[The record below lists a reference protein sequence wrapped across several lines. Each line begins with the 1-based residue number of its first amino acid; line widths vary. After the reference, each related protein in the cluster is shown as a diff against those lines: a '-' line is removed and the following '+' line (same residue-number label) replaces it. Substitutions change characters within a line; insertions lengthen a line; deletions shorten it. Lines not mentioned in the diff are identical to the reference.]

1 MNNNYLNIWHLNSM
15 WSLLGSISSGDK
27 VSIKGNLLTV
37 EKNHPFLCIKRK
49 FNGDS
54 RNDIFQL
61 LDDLFHMSDYH
72 LKEQNDKKKDVHSFK
87 FNIIYGLNGLLNLRN
102 TYIDDSRFLS
112 IFNSSLEK
120 VKILKKYY
128 IEENEIQKFTEL
140 EKQIFIKNDNITKN
154 DNEKYTKNDNEK
166 YTKNNNDKYTK
177 NKN

>member
-1 MNNNYLNIWHLNSM
+1 M

-37 EKNHPFLCIKRK
+37 EKIHPFLCIKRK

-54 RNDIFQL
+54 RNDVFQL
-61 LDDLFHMSDYH
+61 LNDLFDMSDYH
-72 LKEQNDKKKDVHSFK
+72 LKEQNDKKNNVYSFK
-87 FNIIYGLNGLLNLRN
+87 FNIINGLNGLLNLRS

-128 IEENEIQKFTEL
+128 VEENEILKFTEL
-140 EKQIFIKNDNITKN
+140 EKQIFIKNNISSRSN
-154 DNEKYTKNDNEK
+154 NEKQTKS
-166 YTKNNNDKYTK
+166 KN
-177 NKN
+177 